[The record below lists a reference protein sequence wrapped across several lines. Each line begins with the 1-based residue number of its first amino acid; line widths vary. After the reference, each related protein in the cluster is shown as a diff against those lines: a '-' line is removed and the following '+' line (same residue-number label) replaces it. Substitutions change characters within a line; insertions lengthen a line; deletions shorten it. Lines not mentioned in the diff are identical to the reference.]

1 MNDDQFIRIKFE
13 HVLFCPLSL
22 CGSRKRVRLR
32 REIEA
37 NVITYS
43 AAISSCEK
51 GEQWQWALL
60 LLNDLLDK
68 RLAGN
73 RITYTSTISACEKGG
88 RWQWALY
95 FMAELHSMMIRCNSI
110 AHYAPK

>member
-1 MNDDQFIRIKFE
+1 MFF
-13 HVLFCPLSL
+13 FCPLSL

-110 AHYAPK
+110 AHYAPR